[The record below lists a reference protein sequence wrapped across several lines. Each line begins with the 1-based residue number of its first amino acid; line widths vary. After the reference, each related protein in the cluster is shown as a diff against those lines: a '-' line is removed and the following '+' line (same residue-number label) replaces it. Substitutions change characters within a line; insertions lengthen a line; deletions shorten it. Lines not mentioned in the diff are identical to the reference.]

1 MFEIPS
7 FSLTPMPPLVE
18 ACCDSVLTARE
29 AQAYGAGRIELC
41 GAGDGGTT
49 PSLGLIARCRDEVQ
63 IPVHVMIRPR
73 AGNFVYADDEFD
85 VMCND
90 IVAAKQLGVDGV
102 VIGPLHSDHTIHVGQ
117 LVELIQLARPM
128 KVAFHRAFDRTPD
141 AMTSLDLLLNY
152 GVHYVLT
159 SGHADTAELGTALLR
174 RLHERAGDRLTVLAG
189 GGVRGHNVQDLVARS
204 GVREVHAR
212 ATDPMIVRDVVL
224 ALTTAEGAVSPSFS

>member
-29 AQAYGAGRIELC
+29 SQAYGAGRIELC

-63 IPVHVMIRPR
+63 IPLHVMIRPR

-117 LVELIQLARPM
+117 LVELIALACPM
-128 KVAFHRAFDRTPD
+128 KLAFHRAFDRTPD
-141 AMTSLDLLLNY
+141 ALVALETLLNY
-152 GVHYVLT
+152 GVSYVLT
-159 SGHADTAELGTALLR
+159 SGHAKTAAMGVEELLR
-174 RLHERAGDRLTVLAG
+174 LQRCAGERLTVLAG

-204 GVREVHAR
+204 GVREVHTR

-224 ALTTAEGAVSPSFS
+224 ALTSEGAASPSFS